1 MEKLQ
6 GVVGWKEEGSL
17 FLRAGKMM
25 INYPQ
30 HHPQSGY
37 NQENEKCP
45 GDKPV
50 GQEGKG
56 WDQGPAAKTKSDI
69 LPQSEGDWG
78 PSIVTICLRLPG
90 LNHEENNR
98 DQSILSVYG
107 FNAVSRPTLTW
118 RNYKEDN
125 H

>member
-1 MEKLQ
+1 MKNVLLTTETVRK
-6 GVVGWKEEGSL
+6 GREGLGSRSD
-17 FLRAGKMM
+17 LR
-25 INYPQ
+25 
-30 HHPQSGY
+30 
-37 NQENEKCP
+37 
-45 GDKPV
+45 
-50 GQEGKG
+50 
-56 WDQGPAAKTKSDI
+56 TKSDI

-78 PSIVTICLRLPG
+78 PSIVTICLRLPE

-98 DQSILSVYG
+98 DQSILSAYG